1 MADEISKALVVQGGG
16 ALGAFAL
23 GAARVLYHE
32 ADFRP
37 DIVSGVSI
45 GAITAVLLARPR
57 DGDAIATLER
67 FWETVTVSEPWWPQ
81 AWQRYAAVFGN
92 PHFFTPRTDLWA
104 AGSWTSFYSTE
115 PLKRTLEGLV
125 DLEALA
131 DPAARPRLLM
141 TATDVEA
148 GVIRAFDSADGGLT
162 LDHVLAS
169 GSLPPSFPMTEIG
182 GRAYWDGGLFD
193 NTPLSEVLARLSRDD
208 DAVDDREV
216 VVINL
221 FPNAGERP
229 ADLHEVSL
237 RALNLMFANKTESDL
252 RLLDRFNG
260 VAALLQRIRED
271 PALAGLAAEDVFL
284 KADRNY
290 VRVPEVKEITRKGA
304 TADGAWT
311 DFSPAGIKALVDAGE
326 AAARAELASPRMQGG
341 ELRAA
346 P

>member
-1 MADEISKALVVQGGG
+1 V
-16 ALGAFAL
+16 
-23 GAARVLYHE
+23 AA
-32 ADFRP
+32 
-37 DIVSGVSI
+37 
-45 GAITAVLLARPR
+45 
-57 DGDAIATLER
+57 LER
-67 FWETVTVSEPWWPQ
+67 FWETVTVGAAWWP
-81 AWQRYAAVFGN
+81 APFQRYASVFGN

-104 AGSWTSFYSTE
+104 ALSWTSYYSTE

-131 DPAARPRLLM
+131 DPAARPRLLV

-148 GVIRAFDSADGGLT
+148 GEICAFDSAAGGMT

-169 GSLPPSFPMTEIG
+169 GSLPPSFPMTEIA

-193 NTPLSEVLARLSRDD
+193 NTPLGEVLARLSRDD
-208 DAVDDREV
+208 DEVDDREV

-229 ADLHEVSL
+229 ADLHAVNL
-237 RALNLMFANKTESDL
+237 RALNLMFANKTEGDL
-252 RLLDRFNG
+252 KLLERFNCI
-260 VAALLQRIRED
+260 AALLQRIRSD

-290 VRVPEVKEITRKGA
+290 VRVPEVKEITRKGP
-304 TADGAWT
+304 TADGAWS
-311 DFSPAGIKALVDAGE
+311 DFSADGIKALADAGA
-326 AAARAELASPRMQGG
+326 AAARAELARPRIQAGD
-341 ELRAA
+341 LRGA